1 MFRYAQVIIDIANQ
15 NVDKIFEYLLP
26 DSMELEIGQR
36 VIVPFGR
43 GNHPKEGYVVGLTDQ
58 SGYPVEKLKPI
69 VRKAE
74 GFSAYLPEQIRLAKW
89 MSERYRC
96 FMVEALRLMIP
107 AQMRGER
114 VREKTALMA
123 EFVCGMDRTEE
134 EIQQL
139 QKRAPRQMEVL
150 QLLCQCKRMLLRDIA
165 ELIPNSQ
172 GACQALA
179 KKGLIALR
187 PIQQNR
193 SPYHGLIDEADK
205 AHELTDQQKRARDA
219 ICQAMAVGKGTFL
232 LHGATGSGKTEV
244 YLQAIDTCLKQ
255 GKGAIVLV
263 PEISLTPQ
271 MVGRFRARFSD
282 TVAVMHSRLSA
293 GERYDEYKRVR
304 SGAARVVIG
313 PRSAIFAPV
322 EQLGLVIIDEEHEQS
337 YKSEQ
342 KPQYHAAQVARKRC
356 EMTGGVLVLGSA
368 TPSVTTYYKC
378 MQGRIALLNMPERIA
393 RSGLPKVHVADM
405 RQELAQ
411 GNRTI
416 FSGALYAQIEQ
427 CLSRG
432 EQIMLFINRRG
443 YSSFLMC
450 RGCGY
455 VFECE
460 DCDVS
465 MTYHKTPYEEML
477 RCHYCGKQ
485 RTVPEICPICGK
497 PYLKQFGIGTQQVE
511 EQVHKHFPNAKTL
524 RMDLDT
530 TRGKDAHMKILQ
542 AFGKGE
548 ADILIGTQMIAKGL
562 DFGGVTLVGVIAA
575 DSSLHLP
582 DYRSPERTFELIMQ
596 VAGRAG
602 RDEKPGTVVVQ
613 TYDTD
618 HYALEAAVA
627 QDYKMFY
634 TQEIQNRRIAQFP
647 PFATFLRLLFRG
659 EQSAVESASAS
670 VYQKINA
677 YFKQQGVI
685 PLQSACCPAPL
696 SRIKGEFRMHI
707 LLKLGDGPRDKEAI
721 DAVYR
726 MFDGKYFEDCAMQIE
741 INPQNML

>member
-1 MFRYAQVIIDIANQ
+1 MQYAQVMIDIANQ
-15 NVDKIFEYLLP
+15 NVDKTFEYLMP
-26 DSMELEIGQR
+26 EGMELEVGQR
-36 VIVPFGR
+36 VIVPFGK
-43 GNHPKEGYVVGLTDQ
+43 GNRPKEGYVIGLTDQ
-58 SGYPVEKLKPI
+58 CSYPSEKLKPI
-69 VRKAE
+69 SRKAE
-74 GFSAYLPEQIRLAKW
+74 GFSAYLPEQIQLAKW
-89 MSERYRC
+89 MSQRYRC

-114 VREKTALMA
+114 VHEKTALMA
-123 EFVCGMDRTEE
+123 ECACNAEKGR
-134 EIQQL
+134 EILEQL
-139 QKRAPRQMEVL
+139 QKRAPRQAEVL
-150 QLLCQCKRMLLRDIA
+150 DLLLQCRRMLLRDIQ
-165 ELIPNSQ
+165 ELIPNAQS
-172 GACQALA
+172 ACQALQ
-179 KKGLIALR
+179 KKGWITIR
-187 PIQQNR
+187 PVQQHR
-193 SPYHGLIDEADK
+193 SPYHGLIDEQGK
-205 AHELTDQQKRARDA
+205 EHVLTEQQRQAKDA
-219 ICQAMAVGKGTFL
+219 ICAAMEAGQGRFL

-244 YLQAIDTCLKQ
+244 YLQAIDACLKR
-255 GKGAIVLV
+255 GNGAIVLV

-282 TVAVMHSRLSA
+282 CVAVMHSRLSA

-304 SGAARVVIG
+304 DGAARVVIG
-313 PRSAIFAPV
+313 PRSAVFAPV
-322 EQLGLVIIDEEHEQS
+322 ERLGLIIMDEEHEQS

-342 KPQYHAAQVARKRC
+342 KPQYDAAEVAQKRC
-356 EMTGGVLVLGSA
+356 QMSGGVLVLGSA
-368 TPSVTTYYKC
+368 TPSVSTYYRC
-378 MQGRIALLNMPERIA
+378 MQGDMTLLTMPERIA
-393 RSGLPKVHVADM
+393 RGGLPKVHVADM
-405 RQELAQ
+405 RKELAQ

-416 FSGALYAQIEQ
+416 FSGALYAQMEER
-427 CLSRG
+427 LKRK

-465 MTYHKTPYEEML
+465 MTYHKTRYGETL

-485 RTVPEICPICGK
+485 RAVPEVCPECGK

-511 EQVHKHFPNAKTL
+511 EQVHKHFPSARTL

-530 TRGKDAHMKILQ
+530 TRKKDAHMKILQ

-582 DYRSPERTFELIMQ
+582 DYRSAERTFELIMQ

-602 RDEKPGTVVVQ
+602 RDQKPGVVVVQ
-613 TYDTD
+613 TYDTE

-634 TQEIQNRRIAQFP
+634 AQEIQNRRIAQFP
-647 PFATFLRLLFRG
+647 PFATFVRLLFRG
-659 EQSAVESASAS
+659 EQEAVTKASEG
-670 VYQKINA
+670 VYRQIDA
-677 YFKQQGVI
+677 YFKEREIV
-685 PLQSACCPAPL
+685 PLSSICCPAPL
-696 SRIKGEFRMHI
+696 SRIKGEYRMHI
-707 LLKLGDGPRDKEAI
+707 LIKLAAEEKDQQTIDGI
-721 DAVYR
+721 YR
-726 MFDGKYFEDCAMQIE
+726 MLDGKYFDGCTMQIE